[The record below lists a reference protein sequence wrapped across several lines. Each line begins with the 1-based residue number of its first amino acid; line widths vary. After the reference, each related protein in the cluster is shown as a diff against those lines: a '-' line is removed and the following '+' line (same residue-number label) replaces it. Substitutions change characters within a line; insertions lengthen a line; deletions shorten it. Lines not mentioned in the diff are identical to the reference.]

1 MEVKVQMFVRK
12 LQWHVL
18 SVKSATTSPVKTVVT
33 IQIA

>member
-1 MEVKVQMFVRK
+1 MASKSADVRQK

-18 SVKSATTSPVKTVVT
+18 SAKSATTSHARTAVT